1 MIIIKETTYDD
12 IRNLQSLWA
21 DEDVM
26 ALGEDPN
33 VFVYLE
39 SAGVL

>member
-1 MIIIKETTYDD
+1 MILGIKLFKFAQGRGIAT
-12 IRNLQSLWA
+12 Q
-21 DEDVM
+21 

-39 SAGVL
+39 LRKELKER